1 VQRAI
6 LVVAALSL
14 MPIVPALA
22 QHPSGVAVVFHAQL
36 PLYKLSPTA
45 EQEISSR
52 AAKSLAEKLPYW
64 QYKAGGDTDFPQLR
78 VEVLRENSGKLLLG
92 MSLMLAPAG
101 TSLPAGSWKDALFA
115 PGDFLLSPVLPKE
128 PEAPK
133 FFSDAFEQR
142 ILSNAAIVHGL
153 LIILSEAVPLGRTVV
168 LILPPL
174 NSDSPRAVLP
184 IEWKDHCHEFAES
197 EFVILSRTTT
207 NEKVKLYR
215 GNKPTSRLQAGLE
228 RVLGSGRTGELLPES
243 RRSGAAGFG
252 LKRKGTSGA
261 PNADRIPLEGRQSSF
276 CVVR

>member
-101 TSLPAGSWKDALFA
+101 TSLPRVRGRMLCSHLGISFFH
-115 PGDFLLSPVLPKE
+115 PCCPRSRRLPNSS
-128 PEAPK
+128 AT
-133 FFSDAFEQR
+133 
-142 ILSNAAIVHGL
+142 LSN
-153 LIILSEAVPLGRTVV
+153 
-168 LILPPL
+168 
-174 NSDSPRAVLP
+174 N
-184 IEWKDHCHEFAES
+184 ES
-197 EFVILSRTTT
+197 FQTQL
-207 NEKVKLYR
+207 
-215 GNKPTSRLQAGLE
+215 
-228 RVLGSGRTGELLPES
+228 
-243 RRSGAAGFG
+243 
-252 LKRKGTSGA
+252 
-261 PNADRIPLEGRQSSF
+261 
-276 CVVR
+276 